1 MHEALALTPQMMVV
15 LGLLAFT
22 VFLFVSEIVR
32 VDVAA
37 VLVMVILGLLTLVP
51 GLEKIVDAR
60 RLFEGFSS
68 NAVMSIVAVIIIG
81 AGLDKTGM
89 MGRLAAWILRV
100 GGKTESR
107 LIPLIAGA
115 VGLISSFM
123 QNVGAAALFLP
134 VVSRVSARS
143 GVPMSRLLMPMGYCA
158 ILGGTVT
165 LVGSSPLI
173 LLNDLLPK
181 GVEHFK
187 LFDVTPI
194 GLALI
199 ATGIVYF
206 VLAGRYILPA
216 NRGEGATGED
226 LREYLQRLYGLALE
240 LREVRLPEGNPLAGQ
255 RVGEIEERDGVYIIG
270 AMVDGV
276 PVVAPSREVTLRA
289 GERIVVAADAA
300 RLDAWLGQY
309 GLTAEAELD
318 VFNELLAP
326 TRAGIAEVAIPP
338 RSHLIGHTLR
348 EIVMRKTYGLA
359 VLAIH
364 RGGQTLRSGLRDL
377 PLAAGD
383 TLVCHCTWASLAR
396 LTRDRDFAVIT
407 TEFPHEEERPH
418 KTLPALF
425 FFLLAIGLVLFSPL
439 RLSVSLMVGAV
450 GMVVSGVLHMDE
462 AYRAVD
468 WKTVFLL
475 AALIP
480 LGMAMEQTGTA
491 AWVAA
496 HTLALLHGVPLWG
509 IEAVVAILATLFSLV
524 MSNVGATMLLVPLAV
539 SMAADAGGDPRLFAL
554 IVGLATSNSFIIP
567 THQVNA
573 LIMGPGGY
581 RVKDYLKAGGIMSVL
596 FLVVMLVMLNLLY

>member
-1 MHEALALTPQMMVV
+1 MHEVLALTPQMMVV

-37 VLVMVILGLLTLVP
+37 VIVMVILGLLTLVP

-68 NAVMSIVAVIIIG
+68 NAVMSIVAVMIIG

-100 GGKTESR
+100 GGKTETR
-107 LIPLIAGA
+107 LIPMISGT
-115 VGLISSFM
+115 VGIISSFM

-199 ATGIVYF
+199 ATGILYF
-206 VLAGRYILPA
+206 VLAGRYVLPTGG
-216 NRGEGATGED
+216 GESAGTED
-226 LREYLQRLYGLALE
+226 LREYLRELYGLDLE
-240 LREVRLPEGNPLAGQ
+240 LREARLLERSDLVGQ
-255 RVGEIEERDGVYIIG
+255 RVGKIEAREGVHIIG
-270 AMVDGV
+270 AVVDGL
-276 PVVAPSREVTLRA
+276 PVVAPSRDTVLGA
-289 GERIVVAADAA
+289 GERIAVAADEKQ
-300 RLDAWLGQY
+300 LEAWLSTHHLQAM
-309 GLTAEAELD
+309 AEFE
-318 VFNELLAP
+318 VFGELLAP

-338 RSHLIGHTLR
+338 RSHLIGRTIG
-348 EIVMRKTYGLA
+348 EIAMRKTYGLA
-359 VLAIH
+359 VLAVH
-364 RGGQTLRSGLRDL
+364 RGGKTLRDNLRDL
-377 PLAAGD
+377 TLAAGD

-396 LTRDRDFAVIT
+396 VGRDRDFALVT

-418 KTLPALF
+418 KTLSALF
-425 FFLLAIGLVLFSPL
+425 FFFLAIGLVLFSPL
-439 RLSVSLMVGAV
+439 RLSVSLMVGAI
-450 GMVVSGVLHMDE
+450 GMVITGVLHMDE

-496 HTLALLHGVPLWG
+496 HTLDLLHGVPLWG

-524 MSNVGATMLLVPLAV
+524 MSNVGATVLLVPLAV
-539 SMAADAGGDPRLFAL
+539 SMAVEVGGDPRLFAL

-581 RVKDYLKAGGIMSVL
+581 RVKDYLKAGGVMTVL
-596 FLVVMLVMLNLLY
+596 FLVVMLVMLNVLY